1 MNSLRT
7 TLLISIVF
15 SSLATA
21 AIMGCAAGNQNPVPG
36 AGGSSGNGSTSA
48 QGGEGGQGG
57 QGGQGGDIGFGG
69 SGAPTEGEIY
79 VNSLDKL
86 YRFEPIG
93 KVLTEIGVFD
103 CVVADP
109 SGTADG
115 GMHDIAV
122 DKKGA
127 LYGVAKLGP
136 QDPNSISSAHVIVSI
151 NKTNGK
157 CEKVFAVPNDLIDP
171 SGGLEIRGL
180 SFVPQGTIQPDQET
194 LVALEIYGR
203 YISIDLPAQK
213 ATAIGNLNG
222 NGPNQWTTK
231 GADIVSIILDKTY
244 VTAKL
249 GSPTDNLA
257 AMDPKTGAIVTNIG
271 ETPITTI
278 GGLAYWGGTLYGFT
292 GDGDVY
298 AIDPKTGATTGIAIA
313 GAPPG
318 IQYHGAGVT
327 TDAPIEPP
335 K

>member
-1 MNSLRT
+1 MNALRT
-7 TLLISIVF
+7 IVLTSVVVF
-15 SSLATA
+15 GLGA
-21 AIMGCAAGNQNPVPG
+21 ALTIGCAAGNQNP
-36 AGGSSGNGSTSA
+36 A
-48 QGGEGGQGG
+48 QGEGGSGG
-57 QGGQGGDIGFGG
+57 NSSTGGQGGDVSFGD

-86 YRFEPIG
+86 YLFEPIG

-109 SGTADG
+109 SGTADS
-115 GMHDIAV
+115 GMHDLAV
-122 DKKGA
+122 DKNGA

-136 QDPNSISSAHVIVSI
+136 QDPNSISPAHVIVSI
-151 NKTNGK
+151 NKANGT
-157 CEKVFAVPNDLIDP
+157 CEKVFAVPGDLVDP
-171 SGGLEIRGL
+171 LGGLEIRGL

-194 LVALEIYGR
+194 LVALDISGH
-203 YISIDLPAQK
+203 YISIDLTAKK
-213 ATAIGNLNG
+213 ATLVGNLNG
-222 NGPNQWTTK
+222 NGPNQWSTK

-249 GSPTDNLA
+249 QKPTDNLA
-257 AMDPKTGAIVTNIG
+257 VLDPKTGAISANIG

-292 GDGDVY
+292 VEGDVY
-298 AIDPKTGATTGIAIA
+298 ELDPMTGAATGIAIA

>member
-7 TLLISIVF
+7 VLMTSVVVL
-15 SSLATA
+15 SLVSVSMT
-21 AIMGCAAGNQNPVPG
+21 GCAAGNQNPIQG
-36 AGGSSGNGSTSA
+36 AGGSGGNSSSGG
-48 QGGEGGQGG
+48 
-57 QGGQGGDIGFGG
+57 GGQGGDITFGDG
-69 SGAPTEGEIY
+69 GAPTEGEIY

-86 YRFEPIG
+86 YRFEPIS

-103 CVVADP
+103 CVVAEP
-109 SGTADG
+109 SGTSDG

-122 DKKGA
+122 DKNGA

-157 CEKVFAVPNDLIDP
+157 CEKVFTVPGDLIDP
-171 SGGLEIRGL
+171 LGGVEIRGL
-180 SFVPQGTIQPDQET
+180 SFVPQGTIQPGQET
-194 LVALEIYGR
+194 LVALEINGT
-203 YISIDLPAQK
+203 YISIDLTAKK
-213 ATAIGNLNG
+213 ATVIGDLNG
-222 NGPNQWTTK
+222 NGPKQWSTK

-257 AMDPKTGAIVTNIG
+257 VMDPKTGAIVTNIG

-298 AIDPKTGATTGIAIA
+298 ALDPKTGATTGIAIS

>member
-1 MNSLRT
+1 MLLLTSVVALSLVSAEM
-7 TLLISIVF
+7 I
-15 SSLATA
+15 
-21 AIMGCAAGNQNPVPG
+21 GCAAGNQNPVPG
-36 AGGSSGNGSTSA
+36 AGGSGGSGGNSSSGG
-48 QGGEGGQGG
+48 QGGEGGNISF
-57 QGGQGGDIGFGG
+57 GD

-86 YRFEPIG
+86 YRFEPMS
-93 KVLTEIGVFD
+93 KVLTEMGVFD

-122 DKKGA
+122 DKNGA

-136 QDPNSISSAHVIVSI
+136 QEPNSITSDHVIVSI
-151 NKTNGK
+151 NKTNGT

-171 SGGLEIRGL
+171 LGGVEIRGL
-180 SFVPQGTIQPDQET
+180 SFVPQGTIQPGQET
-194 LVALEIYGR
+194 LVALEISGT
-203 YISIDLPAQK
+203 YISIDLAAKK
-213 ATAIGNLNG
+213 ATVIGDLNG
-222 NGPNQWTTK
+222 NGPKQWSTK
-231 GADIVSIILDKTY
+231 GADIVSIFLDKTY

-249 GSPTDNLA
+249 AKPTDNLA
-257 AMDPKTGAIVTNIG
+257 VMDPKTGAIVTNIG

-278 GGLAYWGGTLYGFT
+278 GGLAYWAGTLYGFT
-292 GDGDVY
+292 GEGDVY
-298 AIDPKTGATTGIAIA
+298 ALDPKTGATTGIAIA